1 MIDILRGVRSAALG
15 NARDVFVYLPP
26 RYDATHG
33 PYPVVY
39 LHDGQHAFAAAGL
52 EPSWRLDETLD
63 ALITAGTLPPLV
75 AVGVSNA
82 GDARGAEYSHVAP
95 YPRDPR
101 ARLAGESY
109 EDFLIEELMPLIRSR
124 YAVTGAAGRTAVMG
138 SSMGGLVS
146 YHLAFRR
153 PEVFGLVAIM
163 SPFLVFVD
171 PQTLEETPVYRRFAE
186 RGPRRV
192 WLDIGGMEGLI
203 TVHHA
208 RELAEQLV
216 GLGYTPDAELRYR
229 HEPAAPHHE
238 SAWATRAASAL
249 LHLFGTEGPPVE
261 LPDAAPDAA
270 TADATADAEV
280 VAVGQAVD
288 VAPLALRADGCAY
301 SALGASLAWDPEPL
315 LKPVG
320 TALLTPTA
328 PGLARVRATAGG
340 LTVERELSVVAGE
353 PTATLDV
360 TVVTP
365 PGTPE
370 GDTVYFSGLVTTRI
384 APGVHHGVWR
394 LPRGLGLN
402 GSVGRGWRCD
412 GLDSDG
418 LPVGEPLRHDR
429 DRRLVVHVHG
439 WSDPRAQ
446 HDPHQGTDGS

>member
-1 MIDILRGVRSAALG
+1 MIDILHGVRSAALG

-26 RYDATHG
+26 GYDPAAG

-39 LHDGQHAFAAAGL
+39 LQDGQHVFAGAGL

-63 ALITAGTLPPLV
+63 ALIAAGALPPLV
-75 AVGVSNA
+75 AVAVSNA
-82 GDARGAEYSHVAP
+82 GDERGAEYSHVAP

-101 ARLAGESY
+101 GRFAGELY
-109 EDFLIEELMPLIRSR
+109 ERFLVEELMPLIRSR
-124 YAVTGAAGRTAVMG
+124 YAVTGEAGRTAVMG

-153 PEVFGLVAIM
+153 PEVFGLAAIM

-171 PQTLEETPVYRRFAE
+171 PETLAETAVYRRFAE

-203 TVHHA
+203 TAHHA

-216 GLGYTPDAELRYR
+216 GLGYAPDRELRYR
-229 HEPAAPHHE
+229 HEPRAPHHE
-238 SAWATRAASAL
+238 SAWQVRAASAL
-249 LHLFGTEGPPVE
+249 LHLFGAEGPPVE
-261 LPDAAPDAA
+261 LRAEA
-270 TADATADAEV
+270 AEV
-280 VAVGQAVD
+280 VAVGQVVD
-288 VAPLALRADGCAY
+288 VAPLAVRADGCAY
-301 SALGASLAWDPEPL
+301 SALSASLTWSPEPL
-315 LKPVG
+315 LKLSG
-320 TALLTPTA
+320 TALLIPAA
-328 PGLARVRATAGG
+328 PGTAQVSATVGD
-340 LTVERELSVVAGE
+340 LTVQREITVVAGE

-365 PGTPE
+365 PGTPD
-370 GDTVYFSGLVTTRI
+370 GDTVYFSGLVTTQV

-412 GLDSDG
+412 GLDAGG
-418 LPVGEPLRHDR
+418 LPVREPIRHDR
-429 DRRLVVHVHG
+429 DRRLVVNVHG
-439 WSDPRAQ
+439 WSDPDAQ
-446 HDPHQGTDGS
+446 HDPHKGDTPRSGS